1 MRMIPCTENCLYQA
15 DGLCMLDQTIGA
27 LLQAVPNDRCLNFT
41 PKSNQYSDGLSDV
54 TDLD

>member
-1 MRMIPCTENCLYQA
+1 MIPCTENCLYQA